1 MSFSELGRWLVVFGV
16 AMLVAGGVM
25 LLLGRLPWAGRLPGD
40 ITWQRGNLT
49 VFAPIGTMILVSL
62 LLTVILN
69 IILRLR
75 K

>member
-1 MSFSELGRWLVVFGV
+1 MSFSELGRWLVVLGV

>member
-1 MSFSELGRWLVVFGV
+1 MSFSDIGRWLIVLGVV
-16 AMLVAGGVM
+16 MLLAGGVL

-49 VFAPIGTMILVSL
+49 VFAPIGTMLLISL
-62 LLTVILN
+62 LLTIILN